1 MSTTLAIILLV
12 LIALIPTLIFAYVA
26 GGALDQIVEIE
37 KEIEERERN
46 GNNQQLSETERS
58 LDRLHP
64 EYGQYVIV
72 NVERGIIQWYES
84 HDAAVRDL
92 TRTGGSIINT
102 ATADPA
108 FVKRTLADARKN
120 M

>member
-1 MSTTLAIILLV
+1 MEAKNSQEQNEA
-12 LIALIPTLIFAYVA
+12 
-26 GGALDQIVEIE
+26 
-37 KEIEERERN
+37 
-46 GNNQQLSETERS
+46 

-72 NVERGIIQWYES
+72 NVECGIIQWYES

-92 TRTGGSIINT
+92 IRTGGCIINT

-108 FVKRTLADARKN
+108 FVKRTLTNARKN

>member
-1 MSTTLAIILLV
+1 MEAKNS
-12 LIALIPTLIFAYVA
+12 
-26 GGALDQIVEIE
+26 QEQNE
-37 KEIEERERN
+37 
-46 GNNQQLSETERS
+46 Q

-72 NVERGIIQWYES
+72 NTERGIIQWYES

-102 ATADPA
+102 ATAPPDLI
-108 FVKRTLADARKN
+108 KKLLDDARKN

>member
-1 MSTTLAIILLV
+1 METI
-12 LIALIPTLIFAYVA
+12 
-26 GGALDQIVEIE
+26 
-37 KEIEERERN
+37 
-46 GNNQQLSETERS
+46 NNSQEQNKA

>member
-1 MSTTLAIILLV
+1 MEDPKNSQEQNE
-12 LIALIPTLIFAYVA
+12 
-26 GGALDQIVEIE
+26 ALDQ
-37 KEIEERERN
+37 
-46 GNNQQLSETERS
+46 
-58 LDRLHP
+58 LHT

-72 NVERGIIQWYES
+72 NTERGIIQWYES

-92 TRTGGSIINT
+92 VKTGGSIINT

>member
-1 MSTTLAIILLV
+1 MEDPKNSQEMNE
-12 LIALIPTLIFAYVA
+12 
-26 GGALDQIVEIE
+26 ALDQ
-37 KEIEERERN
+37 
-46 GNNQQLSETERS
+46 
-58 LDRLHP
+58 LHP
-64 EYGQYVIV
+64 EYYGQYAIV

-92 TRTGGSIINT
+92 VKTGGSIINT

-108 FVKRTLADARKN
+108 FVKRTLDAARKN

>member
-1 MSTTLAIILLV
+1 MEAKNS
-12 LIALIPTLIFAYVA
+12 
-26 GGALDQIVEIE
+26 QEQNE
-37 KEIEERERN
+37 
-46 GNNQQLSETERS
+46 Q

-64 EYGQYVIV
+64 EYYGQYAIV
-72 NVERGIIQWYES
+72 NTERGIIQWYES

-92 TRTGGSIINT
+92 VKTGGSIINT
-102 ATADPA
+102 ATADPD

>member
-1 MSTTLAIILLV
+1 MKDPKNSQEQNE
-12 LIALIPTLIFAYVA
+12 
-26 GGALDQIVEIE
+26 ALDQ
-37 KEIEERERN
+37 
-46 GNNQQLSETERS
+46 
-58 LDRLHP
+58 LHP

-72 NVERGIIQWYES
+72 NTERSIIRWYEQ

-92 TRTGGSIINT
+92 TLTGGSIINT

-108 FVKRTLADARKN
+108 FVKRTLDAARKN